1 MFTYLLFQE
10 LQPLAEGIVDLDLST
25 HGATHDTT
33 SLIIVQSAL
42 ELDFDRTTRHFLVF
56 LRSVLGCFL
65 NDFGVLGSV
74 GEGHVLGQEFEQDLA
89 SVNLLQTKIEV
100 REAGGK

>member
-1 MFTYLLFQE
+1 
-10 LQPLAEGIVDLDLST
+10 
-25 HGATHDTT
+25 
-33 SLIIVQSAL
+33 
-42 ELDFDRTTRHFLVF
+42 
-56 LRSVLGCFL
+56 
-65 NDFGVLGSV
+65 V